1 MMKFVREFRLIPVV
15 LLATVSLAALKLLGL
30 LLDGGYILTDLDYT
44 PPERPITV
52 PGKVVA
58 ADNKVTMPL
67 PGAAWAQQMLDLPD
81 VNLPELN
88 LPEITGSAAAD
99 RQAAR
104 NAARNAAK
112 NAEPTGTSP
121 AGTAPVG
128 PSATGSSATGSS
140 AAAQPAAAP
149 PPRGEKPPD
158 GKVIELE
165 AKPAPSASERAILER
180 LQERRQELDSRA
192 REIELRENLLK
203 SAEKKYEA
211 HATEMREQE
220 ANSPAAL
227 AKEKEAEVARLKNL
241 VTMYENM
248 KAKDAARIFD
258 RLEMRILVEVAS
270 QINPRRMS
278 DILGQMSSESAERLT
293 VELANRAITSTDRNA
308 DAGNLPKI
316 EGVPKN

>member
-1 MMKFVREFRLIPVV
+1 MMKYVREFRLIPVV
-15 LLATVSLAALKLLGL
+15 LLATASLAALKLLGL
-30 LLDGGYILTDLDYT
+30 LLDGGYLLTDLDPST
-44 PPERPITV
+44 LDRPIHVETDPATGAV
-52 PGKVVA
+52 I
-58 ADNKVTMPL
+58 ADNKIIVPQPDTP
-67 PGAAWAQQMLDLPD
+67 WTQQMIG
-81 VNLPELN
+81 

-99 RQAAR
+99 RQAER
-104 NAARNAAK
+104 NAERTGASPGK
-112 NAEPTGTSP
+112 AEPTPLPG
-121 AGTAPVG
+121 
-128 PSATGSSATGSS
+128 
-140 AAAQPAAAP
+140 
-149 PPRGEKPPD
+149 RNEKPPD
-158 GKVIELE
+158 GKLIELDT
-165 AKPAPSASERAILER
+165 KPAPSPSERAILER
-180 LQERRQELDSRA
+180 LQERRQELDSRS

-203 SAEKKYEA
+203 AAEKKYEA
-211 HATEMREQE
+211 HANEMREQE
-220 ANSPAAL
+220 ANGPAAL
-227 AKEKEAEVARLKNL
+227 AKKEEAELARLKNL